1 MDFNASQSNEQLILN
16 TSILNTFTNLLL
28 REFFNVDYNDFIV
41 CLLKL
46 HNINPKKP
54 KDFNFKFEEN
64 SYVLSK
70 NEFLRNIR
78 LLIIEKLILS
88 NTKGVV

>member
-1 MDFNASQSNEQLILN
+1 MDFNASQCNTQLILN

-41 CLLKL
+41 MLLKL
-46 HNINPKKP
+46 HNITPKKP
-54 KDFNFKFEEN
+54 SDFNFKFEEN
-64 SYVLSK
+64 SYVLLK

-78 LLIIEKLILS
+78 LLIIEKLNLS
-88 NTKGVV
+88 NPKF